1 MHRIAKYAMA
11 GLFIAVVLFIWLNR
25 THGPERVES
34 KEPSKPSSAL
44 AAFGRIEGR
53 EETIFLGA
61 SADGIVKQVL
71 VTDGEKVS
79 KGALLAL
86 IDCDD
91 IRAEIEMAK
100 AQAESARQARIRL
113 LRGHRNEEREAAAQE
128 TRAANAVWKQTQEH
142 LGRVDTLQQGEIAR
156 EAIEQAQRDVEVAQA
171 NREKAIADQ
180 GLINAAPLPEEV
192 SRADAEVRAADQN
205 VKVAGEKLAKC
216 SVRAPISGT
225 ILKVMTKTGE
235 SYSTLLPHP
244 LFTIADES
252 IRRVRAEVDER
263 DISKLKL
270 GQMTTITANGFPGRQ
285 FDGQVVQVSQAMKP
299 KSVLSDDPSQK
310 VDRDVLE
317 VTIDL
322 NRNGEDLPLGLR
334 VTARMNDAAM
344 PIPAAPIDSSAN
356 PIRPQASPRAEAT
369 GPSTT
374 AGATNLTGLVLQV
387 GAMAH
392 RENAEAL
399 TAALREKS
407 FPAFV
412 LAREGD
418 PFYRVDVGPYPD
430 LAGARIVED
439 QLKSGGFGSAIE
451 RQYPASK
458 H

>member
-1 MHRIAKYAMA
+1 
-11 GLFIAVVLFIWLNR
+11 
-25 THGPERVES
+25 
-34 KEPSKPSSAL
+34 
-44 AAFGRIEGR
+44 
-53 EETIFLGA
+53 
-61 SADGIVKQVL
+61 
-71 VTDGEKVS
+71 
-79 KGALLAL
+79 
-86 IDCDD
+86 
-91 IRAEIEMAK
+91 
-100 AQAESARQARIRL
+100 
-113 LRGHRNEEREAAAQE
+113 
-128 TRAANAVWKQTQEH
+128 
-142 LGRVDTLQQGEIAR
+142 
-156 EAIEQAQRDVEVAQA
+156 
-171 NREKAIADQ
+171 
-180 GLINAAPLPEEV
+180 
-192 SRADAEVRAADQN
+192 VRAADQN